1 MGRGR
6 KPKSEQAPWRE
17 ERPAYTYWSGVDAY
31 RSPRTV
37 PKARAKSKPVFPA
50 YDAMEKDS
58 SGITEVVTLRE
69 APSRPRNQGLV
80 QDVQQAVNA
89 ARKVEQKLARLKTE
103 LAQRKNSWVV
113 WIQRMMQAYNREQTR
128 FQQDRTRLTAEIDEL
143 EQQRHSASQ
152 DIKRV
157 AMEITATPRQEVA
170 ALMEIDED
178 LADTSLGPELVR
190 LLQAAAGNASSEAAA
205 SVTPVRPT
213 HAAPRTPAHQATPE
227 MEVAGR
233 DPYLTSPGMA
243 HFGLHGSGPPG
254 LGQTGAR
261 PPEGSAPPPTPG
273 VDPGAALLAEKLS
286 AKRRATRQA
295 LAPFGIPAKSSGEGV
310 EAASRHAGA
319 PEPPQAAT
327 PAPSLIDDDP
337 DEVMNA
343 SQSPGLN
350 RASEL
355 AFATLTG
362 VEQPI
367 LNWKRG
373 HHKAGQPVPC
383 IQLCG
388 FFLSHKLAFELLGPE
403 EDHEGRGLLL
413 GENEWAPGGTQAIT
427 DPPFAVPA
435 NWPSAPPHQHSRRP
449 LSESLEVVRLPVT
462 GPEESLVASG
472 RWLGIVVYAPYYQ
485 LSNWAV
491 RLQPD
496 CNVQDVM
503 ERLLMIGSDL
513 FDEGIDTIIP
523 INPPR
528 YRGFGCFL
536 AYPKCM
542 GLLEGCRQVAAIVDA
557 SCVGGHYFAAALPH
571 ELNLGELLAYLKP
584 QLHVDFDQLLVYVG
598 CSPNPASEREPLILE
613 DGDAIT
619 VLSQGYGPPRPF
631 DMGVLFDATTELGQ
645 LQHIPRYSYAPG
657 YCLIHQGERWLM
669 HARYHSGRSP
679 AQAVAFYLD
688 CDVKDLTIGASG
700 DFVDLDLLGE
710 PCNAIICAVKLP
722 SPDNDGEGLTHEDHL
737 RLLLQPFGGG
747 NPPAG
752 IPPALMQQAAEE
764 ASDDDTEFIRA
775 MFVIMTPDYFPD
787 VVVVPLRP
795 PATLPDAMFELE
807 SVRIPERRRR
817 FTWLSPAQPQ
827 LTNAYA
833 VIVALPEWLEDLVA
847 VFDLRTVNGTA
858 FSECVPPIATREEL
872 LAIAGLGAAYVADV
886 FVHVAQNALLP
897 GQQVALWTGVTVVI
911 AEVGHDLEVG
921 RTIEDMLLSPDG
933 WNPDA
938 PLPLQDTPAFLLL
951 TDEGLATPAEAD
963 HRGRRSIRDVLT
975 DRRRLIM
982 LFAKPFAYFAPR
994 LGAPWRYNPPS
1005 DALFIIDDDGSEVD
1019 SEDEDESMPLLHFTI
1034 IAPGFTGERLVL
1046 SLSFPAT
1053 VEDILTRIAAVRKP
1067 DIALHF
1073 PRLLPVRPQ
1082 PVPGSGLLIAAPVW
1096 TDAAVPNLVTVCFDT
1111 SRVDG
1116 RIFAKAVP
1124 SYLHYQQIL
1133 CIAGLQ
1139 DLRHIAIFAG
1149 GDDDEL
1155 HEDAWYHAQ
1164 DGDAFICVCG
1174 MISLARLNL
1183 KDDRPIIEPSLPGP
1197 LASRKAASAGSFC
1210 LVLMAWLSVLEYLT
1224 TFVDLSRLQVVRMLL
1239 QVADILQQLQSRR
1252 TPHAAACLP
1261 RLVAVHPQPCL
1272 DHAIILSMPIWHCD
1286 GAVVV
1291 IDSRRVNSKCSAIQ
1305 IGTRATRYG
1314 ILVAAGLDDE
1324 HELDVYVRD
1333 LPWPLVD
1340 GAFADLRH
1348 GDLVLVARRRAQA
1361 HTVASLQDM
1370 LGSVVGWDP
1379 NFQLP
1384 RRSREVAWVLG
1395 PDSFCLA
1402 VSRPGQQLLIR
1413 DLAAEIGI
1421 PEGQLVLRPARPAID
1436 DFDRLGQGV
1445 DNVVVATSLSEPR
1458 LGDHPDRPICYIDF
1472 RPLLLQ
1478 IDWYPCPEGY
1488 LSAAPIVERMRSRCP
1503 AGYEL
1508 GIVRNGTV
1516 LVPLRPRIP
1525 VSDRE
1530 TLIFTFVHPE
1540 LDFRLFP
1547 SDHDG
1552 SFLERDDG
1560 YGSGRQPEDPSS
1572 PGASSRIARGNRSDA
1587 GTGSIAPRHDST
1599 HASRVCANRRV
1610 NPQPCATTASPRCSV
1625 TQVVCAH
1632 FGLCLGMIVCAF
1644 LSPAFFW
1651 AGCILLQCRRPS
1663 LAIVGL
1669 LLLTLVRAEGTCAGI
1684 PSVAANLAQHGRPP
1698 VPRGRHLLSA
1708 ESGFPPS
1715 RRPIPTPA
1723 RALNARRVLIPE
1735 QVDECLPTLLDVAVR
1750 RQDCQAF
1757 MLAATLVDTLSEH
1770 FAVKQFSSLHAPCKP
1785 RSDTSSSQVCLNDL
1799 CPERNL
1805 ALPIAL
1811 PPSRVGVPPHTIA
1824 RHRVLCVGNTPLGF
1838 NVADL
1843 SQLLHGVTSLA
1854 AWPVAARLV
1863 PALGAFEGPKL
1874 KDFVQN
1880 LGGGSTADIWCF
1892 TDGSFFPSNPSRSA
1906 RLGWAALFFQ
1916 PDTFA
1921 CGWAAGHVDTE
1932 LLGGPGRPSAFVS
1945 ECVALGAAQLISAIE
1960 LTHAT
1965 IHFRSDCQA
1974 ALAAIAGQ
1982 VHGSPDTCAMF
1993 AINARTLRAQVA
2005 GPHDSFQ
2012 YVEGHAGVLGN
2023 EIADLLS
2030 KFGARSKGVSHGL
2043 VRDADVVRFWLRSG
2057 GNLLAWAGLAI
2068 QSLRGNAEAPPL
2080 CDADLGQ
2087 ETDQA
2092 GLSPLDLL
2100 RPFVPPG
2107 LCPDG
2112 LAQPSF
2118 EAAAHLVYR
2127 LDLCLASFNALSLLP
2142 PRLEGMPSASVE
2154 VGLAFQTGAAAI
2166 LERQLHAHGV
2176 QLAFLQE
2183 TRCPEGT
2190 LHTGRYR
2197 RLCSGA
2203 VRGQRGSEIWILD
2216 EAKPLR
2222 TADGNSWPLSATRAT
2237 VLHSDPRRLIARI
2250 PCGPLSILAVCL
2262 HGPHRAFEST
2272 KIVEW
2277 WQETGRLVKHH
2288 CRQDFVVIAGDFN
2301 AAIGSRPTEA
2311 FGDLHAETEDCAG
2324 EQAQQLAL
2332 ETRTFAPNTFPD
2344 LHRGDSYTYHQK
2356 KSDKVLRT
2364 DYVMLPFSWRA
2375 GQVLSYTAPKIHA
2388 GHATED
2394 HVATCVDV
2402 SIDLRR
2408 PAAKTE
2414 LAGRKFRAGDVCDP
2428 ENQAAV
2434 RQLLLNAPAVP
2445 WHVSAH
2451 AHAAIVTNYVQQ
2463 GLRRL
2468 TTVKQSR
2475 PKHPFLR
2482 PETWELQQHLAK
2494 LRHTLHTRRRAL
2506 NRHRMLA
2513 AFQVWRHPVA
2523 TYATLFLDNVW
2534 VLRTAAT
2541 QTIQAQHMQIVA
2553 RALRAACKADRD
2565 QYICKLADEVANG
2578 PANAVFASLHK
2589 LLAHKRKRPFHLE
2602 PLPALNKVDG
2612 HKCADH
2618 QEVLATWRQHF
2629 GSLEGGQ
2636 ETSFEQLAMKA
2647 YLGRQF
2653 PAGAPLAPHPAA
2665 LGDVASPA
2673 QMQLVLRAT
2682 KIGKAAGLDGL
2693 PPELCRLYAAEL
2705 TPLLHPLLLKT
2716 AWRGQEPV
2724 GWKGGATVYF
2734 HKRRG
2739 RFDDCS
2745 SYRAVLLLST
2755 WAKACHKCL
2764 RAPLK
2769 LHFEASAPAL
2779 QLGGKTGST
2788 VVFGAHLVRTVV
2800 RHAVS
2805 RGTACYTIFADIASA
2820 FYSVVTSL
2828 VAGHRADMSDQEF
2841 QTLTRQLNLAP
2852 GELQALR
2859 DGLSEPAAMDTMG
2872 ATPWLQSVTE
2882 RMSANNWFL
2891 LKEDSIPAA
2900 TQRGTRPGSSFADLV
2915 FAMLIPKILARRDS
2929 FRGNHHHG
2937 VPPTF
2942 PWDGERTLEPC
2953 DASEEIEVGDVIWAD
2968 DLAVPRSQLTSSLM
2982 NVKRLLAS
2990 PFVTAKELLSGIKR
3004 EVSDKQR
3011 RAAAAAEGIL
3021 YSALLLFA
3029 LSVVSWLLDNYFCS
3043 VLRNLPGGLPY
3054 PQLHTWWHVL
3064 IALTL
3069 HCIMLLLHLD
3079 SRRHSSS
3086 LVVDYVAG
3094 FFPMIRG

>member
-1 MGRGR
+1 
-6 KPKSEQAPWRE
+6 
-17 ERPAYTYWSGVDAY
+17 
-31 RSPRTV
+31 
-37 PKARAKSKPVFPA
+37 
-50 YDAMEKDS
+50 
-58 SGITEVVTLRE
+58 
-69 APSRPRNQGLV
+69 
-80 QDVQQAVNA
+80 
-89 ARKVEQKLARLKTE
+89 
-103 LAQRKNSWVV
+103 
-113 WIQRMMQAYNREQTR
+113 
-128 FQQDRTRLTAEIDEL
+128 
-143 EQQRHSASQ
+143 
-152 DIKRV
+152 
-157 AMEITATPRQEVA
+157 
-170 ALMEIDED
+170 
-178 LADTSLGPELVR
+178 
-190 LLQAAAGNASSEAAA
+190 
-205 SVTPVRPT
+205 
-213 HAAPRTPAHQATPE
+213 
-227 MEVAGR
+227 
-233 DPYLTSPGMA
+233 
-243 HFGLHGSGPPG
+243 
-254 LGQTGAR
+254 
-261 PPEGSAPPPTPG
+261 
-273 VDPGAALLAEKLS
+273 
-286 AKRRATRQA
+286 
-295 LAPFGIPAKSSGEGV
+295 
-310 EAASRHAGA
+310 
-319 PEPPQAAT
+319 
-327 PAPSLIDDDP
+327 
-337 DEVMNA
+337 
-343 SQSPGLN
+343 
-350 RASEL
+350 
-355 AFATLTG
+355 
-362 VEQPI
+362 
-367 LNWKRG
+367 
-373 HHKAGQPVPC
+373 
-383 IQLCG
+383 
-388 FFLSHKLAFELLGPE
+388 
-403 EDHEGRGLLL
+403 
-413 GENEWAPGGTQAIT
+413 
-427 DPPFAVPA
+427 
-435 NWPSAPPHQHSRRP
+435 
-449 LSESLEVVRLPVT
+449 
-462 GPEESLVASG
+462 
-472 RWLGIVVYAPYYQ
+472 
-485 LSNWAV
+485 
-491 RLQPD
+491 
-496 CNVQDVM
+496 
-503 ERLLMIGSDL
+503 
-513 FDEGIDTIIP
+513 
-523 INPPR
+523 
-528 YRGFGCFL
+528 
-536 AYPKCM
+536 
-542 GLLEGCRQVAAIVDA
+542 
-557 SCVGGHYFAAALPH
+557 
-571 ELNLGELLAYLKP
+571 
-584 QLHVDFDQLLVYVG
+584 
-598 CSPNPASEREPLILE
+598 
-613 DGDAIT
+613 
-619 VLSQGYGPPRPF
+619 
-631 DMGVLFDATTELGQ
+631 
-645 LQHIPRYSYAPG
+645 
-657 YCLIHQGERWLM
+657 
-669 HARYHSGRSP
+669 
-679 AQAVAFYLD
+679 
-688 CDVKDLTIGASG
+688 
-700 DFVDLDLLGE
+700 
-710 PCNAIICAVKLP
+710 
-722 SPDNDGEGLTHEDHL
+722 
-737 RLLLQPFGGG
+737 
-747 NPPAG
+747 
-752 IPPALMQQAAEE
+752 
-764 ASDDDTEFIRA
+764 
-775 MFVIMTPDYFPD
+775 
-787 VVVVPLRP
+787 
-795 PATLPDAMFELE
+795 
-807 SVRIPERRRR
+807 
-817 FTWLSPAQPQ
+817 
-827 LTNAYA
+827 
-833 VIVALPEWLEDLVA
+833 
-847 VFDLRTVNGTA
+847 
-858 FSECVPPIATREEL
+858 
-872 LAIAGLGAAYVADV
+872 
-886 FVHVAQNALLP
+886 
-897 GQQVALWTGVTVVI
+897 
-911 AEVGHDLEVG
+911 
-921 RTIEDMLLSPDG
+921 
-933 WNPDA
+933 
-938 PLPLQDTPAFLLL
+938 
-951 TDEGLATPAEAD
+951 
-963 HRGRRSIRDVLT
+963 
-975 DRRRLIM
+975 
-982 LFAKPFAYFAPR
+982 
-994 LGAPWRYNPPS
+994 
-1005 DALFIIDDDGSEVD
+1005 
-1019 SEDEDESMPLLHFTI
+1019 MPLLHFTI

-1164 DGDAFICVCG
+1164 DGDAFICTPPGSNPRQASTLEYALLHRRMWNDFPSPIEPESTSSYCLVLQNETIVLEFDRG
-1174 MISLARLNL
+1174 RPTDYRAQLAGASGIPQSSLRFQPASPSVKDAAVDGVTSRAVIAVWDSRVQAEHGSFGILLDVRALLLGWKFLPSADGLVICPRVLDDLCRFAPVGWKPYLVGVQPHAEVLQVFAGQVLVVGVQL
-1183 KDDRPIIEPSLPGP
+1183 KDDDDDLGQATLLGLPDALLSPQEPIAGGSH
-1197 LASRKAASAGSFC
+1197 AASGRHDGHGPETPANDASFQSTSHPQEAPVRGASALVQPAAPASGLDVVVQSFC
-1210 LVLMAWLSVLEYLT
+1210 GVFLILGQGYQAERMQL
-1224 TFVDLSRLQVVRMLL
+1224 RLRLGS

-2968 DLAVPRSQLTSSLM
+2968 DLAVPRLCPSPRHIRAAVALDAGALTDACAEHGLTLAYGSHKTAALATVRGAGSRAVKRELYGRTCANGVVTTRREHAGEARLPLVCTYKHLGVQQSEGGALSDEVRYRIGQAKAAFHEARRKIFRNSNIGMKRKGHILSALVLSRLTQGAGSWPPLSRKDRQALETTLWQCYRSFLCLPRNGQHNVTAFAVYALTDLPPLTALLRKCRLQYLSQMARSGPDVLWAAVRADRPYANLLRGDVQWMYAWLHRTTTLPDPSQGWSSWLSLM
-2982 NVKRLLAS
+2982 QEQPGRFKGLLKRALKLDQLRLRIVAALDS
-2990 PFVTAKELLSGIKR
+2990 LH
-3004 EVSDKQR
+3004 
-3011 RAAAAAEGIL
+3011 RAAASAA
-3021 YSALLLFA
+3021 
-3029 LSVVSWLLDNYFCS
+3029 
-3043 VLRNLPGGLPY
+3043 GLPHHGNLG
-3054 PQLHTWWHVL
+3054 QGTCKEL
-3064 IALTL
+3064 
-3069 HCIMLLLHLD
+3069 CIPCKRAFL
-3079 SRRHSSS
+3079 
-3086 LVVDYVAG
+3086 
-3094 FFPMIRG
+3094 